1 MIRIVTDSAANL
13 PPAVAREYGV
23 HVVPLNVIIGEK
35 TFREGVDL
43 GAEEFYRLLPEAS
56 PPPTTSQPSPVDF
69 EQVYREILDAGDEIL
84 TVTLSSALSG
94 TYNSAVQGANLIGEE
109 APISIVD
116 TKSVSAGEALMVIA
130 AAQAARAGRPR
141 AEIVRMIE
149 QMAEEMLLIFT
160 LETLEY
166 LKRGGRIGGAR
177 AFLGSILRVKPV
189 ILIKDGR
196 VEAGDRVRNRRR
208 AIERLVEM
216 ERDRFGQQP
225 VWAAIAHAVADD
237 KDVLAKEIEQA
248 LNVQYLLECEV
259 GPVVG
264 AHAGP
269 GTVGVAVVPAPQ
281 I

>member
-84 TVTLSSALSG
+84 AVTLSSALSG